1 MGKQLEFT
9 EFEQELVT
17 ELVKSLG
24 SILLEKMD
32 EGVEAPSIQGSMDI
46 ESEGRVVTF
55 KLTAK
60 SKTNKNI

>member
-9 EFEQELVT
+9 EFEQEVVT

-55 KLTAK
+55 D
-60 SKTNKNI
+60 